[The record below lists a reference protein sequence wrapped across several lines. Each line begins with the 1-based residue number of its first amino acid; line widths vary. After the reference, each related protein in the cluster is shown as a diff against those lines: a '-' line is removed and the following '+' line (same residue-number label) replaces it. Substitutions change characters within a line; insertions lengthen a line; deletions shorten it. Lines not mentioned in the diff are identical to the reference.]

1 MKFLQKISP
10 ESVLRIFFA
19 WMYLY
24 SGVDII
30 QNPKSWTWAVPT
42 WFNNFITQ
50 FMPIETYMRIQGVGE
65 IIFAL
70 AFLAWFL
77 KPVFLKYIT
86 LLASLEMAGILFLG
100 KTRIDSIT
108 FRDLGLLGGLV
119 ALMIIFHGKRSAP
132 DTLMR

>member
-1 MKFLQKISP
+1 MKFLQKISA
-10 ESVLRIFFA
+10 EWVLRIFFA

-30 QNPKSWTWAVPT
+30 QNPKSWTWAVPI

-77 KPVFLKYIT
+77 KPVFLKYIA
-86 LLASLEMAGILFLG
+86 LLASFEMAGILFLG
-100 KTRIDSIT
+100 KTGIDSIT
-108 FRDLGLLGGLV
+108 FRDIGLLGGLI
-119 ALMIIFHGKRSAP
+119 ALAIIFRDRSKA
-132 DTLMR
+132 TIQ